1 MTQIATLAALVF
13 PALMIVAA
21 LCDVTTMTIPNRI
34 SLLLVPTFFAAAL
47 LARLSPVDIAWHAGV
62 GVAALLVMAGCF
74 AMGWLGG
81 GDAKLLAAASLWV
94 GPGAALPFVAAT
106 AVAGGVLALVLLL
119 ARTVPWLGAQGPQ
132 WLQRLLLPNG
142 AIPYGVAIAA
152 GAICAFPASGLPA
165 A

>member
-1 MTQIATLAALVF
+1 MQIATQAAIAAF
-13 PALMIVAA
+13 PILMIAAA
-21 LCDVTTMTIPNRI
+21 LCDVATMTIPNRI
-34 SLLLVPTFFAAAL
+34 SLLLAPAFFVAAI
-47 LARLSPVDIAWHAGV
+47 LAHLSPAAIAWHAGV

-94 GPGAALPFVAAT
+94 GPDAAVPFVFAT
-106 AVAGGVLALVLLL
+106 ALAGGALALVLLL
-119 ARTVPWLGAQGPQ
+119 ARATPWLYGRGPE
-132 WLQRLLLPNG
+132 WLRRLLTPKG

-152 GAICAFPASGLPA
+152 GALCAFPASGLLA